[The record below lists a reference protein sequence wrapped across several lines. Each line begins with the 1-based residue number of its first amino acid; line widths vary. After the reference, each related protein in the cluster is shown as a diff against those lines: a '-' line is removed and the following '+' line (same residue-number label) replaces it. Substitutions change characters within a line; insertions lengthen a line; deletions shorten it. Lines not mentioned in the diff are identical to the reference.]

1 VVVVLIGDHQP
12 PAVVSG
18 EGAPWD
24 VPVHVVSS
32 RGALLD
38 ALVAQGFTRGMHPRR
53 APLMRMHELMP
64 ALTSAMSARPGS

>member
-1 VVVVLIGDHQP
+1 
-12 PAVVSG
+12 VVSG

-24 VPVHVVSS
+24 VPVHVVSN
-32 RGALLD
+32 RGAMLD

-64 ALTSAMSARPGS
+64 ALTAAMAARPGS